1 MNSEFS
7 NKKHK
12 FHSES
17 PSLNILQYLST
28 NLHFDSKSKTT
39 DVILHCQDGAL
50 AAHQLILGSISPVL
64 CSTFCQNKFEE
75 TLTIHLPD
83 LSSALVQEFLIAV
96 YNCQDLSRFHDIN
109 QMLGF
114 QFASSKEYSQTDTI
128 EMHSDNNDEM
138 KEEADSEED
147 TFVPDIERNYRKIGN
162 EVSELSALEYC
173 HINFETE
180 NHMKEN
186 LTTQLDKN
194 KSTNVN
200 KKSFQKKAPDGK
212 RRKRSKAWEYYVVD
226 PSNSAQCICQIC
238 KEAVSYQNGGTSA
251 MISHLKVDHGIS
263 VETIS
268 KKNAPIKRDKLKIKK
283 EPTVDPETGEVKS
296 QTGKSRKKRRKDLW
310 QHFDH
315 SPDNN
320 LIANC
325 KICQE
330 VVMLRDKSSVS
341 QTLVKHL
348 NTHNIK
354 LELETCSICG
364 KMFDEKNKRRKHE
377 NNHQVKCSC
386 SYCGKL
392 FSDNTARI
400 VHERTHTGEKP
411 YQVCL
416 KKFLNLIMMDVES
429 SIVTIIIY
437 CLVYPMWQEVWPE
450 NTTTDSYESSYWRN
464 SISV

>member
-1 MNSEFS
+1 MNTESS
-7 NKKHK
+7 IKTHK
-12 FHSES
+12 FHSEA
-17 PSLNILQYLST
+17 PTLTILQYLST
-28 NLHFDSKSKTT
+28 NVQFDSKSNTST
-39 DVILHCQDGAL
+39 DVIIHCKDASL

-64 CSTFCQNKFEE
+64 CSAFCQNKFEE
-75 TLTIHLPD
+75 TISIHLPD
-83 LSSALVQEFLIAV
+83 LSSDLVLEFLGAV
-96 YNCQDLSRFHDIN
+96 YNCQDLSRFDEIN

-114 QFASSKEYSQTDTI
+114 QFASSKEGTLIDV
-128 EMHSDNNDEM
+128 HSDNNEEM
-138 KEEADSEED
+138 KEEAESEED
-147 TFVPDIERNYRKIGN
+147 DIVQDDEKNYRRPRNGYRNGN
-162 EVSELSALEYC
+162 SELSAMEYC
-173 HINFETE
+173 HVNLEDEHF
-180 NHMKEN
+180 MKEN
-186 LTTQLDKN
+186 HSVKGEKI
-194 KSTNVN
+194 KSSNAK
-200 KKSFQKKAPDGK
+200 KKSVPKKPPDGT

-226 PSNSAQCICQIC
+226 PANSAQCICQIC

-268 KKNAPIKRDKLKIKK
+268 KKNAPVKREKLKIKK

-296 QTGKSRKKRRKDLW
+296 QTGKSRKKRRKDIW

-315 SPDNN
+315 SADNN
-320 LIANC
+320 LIAQC

-330 VVMLRDKSSVS
+330 VVMLKDKSSVS

-348 NTHNIK
+348 NTHDIK

-411 YQVCL
+411 YQVKS
-416 KKFLNLIMMDVES
+416 KKSVLA
-429 SIVTIIIY
+429 II
-437 CLVYPMWQEVWPE
+437 
-450 NTTTDSYESSYWRN
+450 
-464 SISV
+464 